1 MKIKRQMKI
10 SEKESLSLFRQSI
23 KGDRYALEFL
33 YKDNYDLL
41 YNYGLKYSPDEDLV
55 KDCIQD
61 LFINIFYNSH
71 IKIEHVVSARSYLL
85 KALRNNLIYKILSE
99 KNVSSLEDLEFNVP
113 IDENLFDRMFPK
125 SDEETLLAKK
135 LIQAIGQLSSNQKS
149 VLYLRYVK
157 GFSHNEVAEVMNINP
172 QSSMNLL
179 NRALSK
185 LRDVMDKTGGDVF
198 YLTVVFCT
206 ILKFL
211 IK

>member
-1 MKIKRQMKI
+1 MKKQVKI
-10 SEKESLSLFRQSI
+10 TEGKSLSLFRQLI
-23 KGDRYALEFL
+23 RGDRRALELL

-41 YNYGLKYSPDEDLV
+41 YNYGLKYSADEDLV

-61 LFINIFYNSH
+61 LFIDIFHNSR
-71 IKIEHVVSARSYLL
+71 IQVEHVVSARSYLL
-85 KALRNNLIYKILSE
+85 KALRNNLAYKILS
-99 KNVSSLEDLEFNVP
+99 KKDVGSLEDLEFNISV
-113 IDENLFDRMFPK
+113 DENLFDKMFPK
-125 SDEETLLAKK
+125 GDEETLLAKK

-157 GFSHNEVAEVMNINP
+157 GFSHNEIAEMMDINP

-185 LRDVMDKTGGDVF
+185 LRTVMDKTRGDIF
-198 YLTVVFCT
+198 HLTVIFCT

>member
-1 MKIKRQMKI
+1 MKI
-10 SEKESLSLFRQSI
+10 SEGESLSLFRQLI
-23 KGDRYALEFL
+23 EGDRHALELL

-41 YNYGLKYSPDEDLV
+41 YNYGLKYSADEELV

-61 LFINIFYNSH
+61 LFIDIFHNSR
-71 IKIEHVVSARSYLL
+71 IQIEHVVSARSYLL
-85 KALRNNLIYKILSE
+85 KALRNNLAYKILSE

-113 IDENLFDRMFPK
+113 IDENLFDKMFPK
-125 SDEETLLAKK
+125 GDEETLLAKK
-135 LIQAIGQLSSNQKS
+135 LVLAIGQLSSNQKS

-157 GFSHNEVAEVMNINP
+157 GFSHNEIAEVMSINP

-185 LRDVMDKTGGDVF
+185 LRDVMDKTGGNVF
-198 YLTVVFCT
+198 LLTVIFCA